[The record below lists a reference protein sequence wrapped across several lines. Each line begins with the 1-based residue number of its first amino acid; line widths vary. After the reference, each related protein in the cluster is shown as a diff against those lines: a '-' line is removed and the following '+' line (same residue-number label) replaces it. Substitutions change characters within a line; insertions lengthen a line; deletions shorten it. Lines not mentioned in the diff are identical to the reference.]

1 MGGIPDFKTDKEA
14 AEFWDAHDLTDFEDK
29 LELADDVEFVR
40 KPETQTVSIR
50 MDRRLIEQLK
60 ALARYKGIGLSS
72 LMRMWIIE
80 RLRQEVRGR
89 SSG

>member
-1 MGGIPDFKTDKEA
+1 
-14 AEFWDAHDLTDFEDK
+14 
-29 LELADDVEFVR
+29 VEFVR